1 MRLTQFT
8 DYALRLLML
17 LAAEPDRRLTIQQVS
32 EFHGISRNHLM
43 KVANRLARAGILSPS
58 RGRNGGLR
66 LARPPED
73 VGVGDVIKAS
83 EPDFA
88 LVGCMA
94 GENCAIAPVC
104 RLNVVLDGA
113 LADFLASANR
123 YSLADIVPD
132 ASAFRLPAAPEPF

>member
-8 DYALRLLML
+8 DYALRLLLL
-17 LAAEPDRRLTIQQVS
+17 LAAEPGRRITIQQVS

-58 RGRNGGLR
+58 RGRNGGLA
-66 LARPPED
+66 LARPPEE
-73 VGVGDVIKAS
+73 VRVGDVIKAS

-94 GENCAIAPVC
+94 GEHCVNLPDC
-104 RLNVVLDGA
+104 RLTGVLNGA

-123 YSLADIVPD
+123 YSLADIV
-132 ASAFRLPAAPEPF
+132 APARPPTEP

>member
-8 DYALRLLML
+8 DYALRLLMV
-17 LAAEPDRRLTIQQVS
+17 LASEPNRRVTIQQIS

-43 KVANRLARAGILSPS
+43 KVASRLARAGILSPS
-58 RGRNGGLR
+58 RGRNGGLV
-66 LARPPED
+66 LARPPEE
-73 VGVGDVIKAS
+73 VRVGDVIRAS

-94 GENCAIAPVC
+94 GEHCVNTPDC
-104 RLNVVLDGA
+104 RLTGVLNAA

-123 YSLADIVPD
+123 YSLADIVSP
-132 ASAFRLPAAPEPF
+132 SSPSRLPLAPKPA

>member
-8 DYALRLLML
+8 DYALRLLMV
-17 LAAEPDRRLTIQQVS
+17 LAADPERRVTIQQVS
-32 EFHGISRNHLM
+32 EFHGISRNHMM
-43 KVANRLARAGILSPS
+43 KVANRLARAGILRPS
-58 RGRNGGLR
+58 RGRNGGLA
-66 LARPPED
+66 LARPPEE

-94 GENCAIAPVC
+94 GGPCAIAGAC
-104 RLNVVLDGA
+104 RLTSVLDSA

-123 YSLADIVPD
+123 YSLADIVPM
-132 ASAFRLPAAPEPF
+132 ASQFRLPAADNPA

>member
-8 DYALRLLML
+8 DYALRLLMV
-17 LAAEPDRRLTIQQVS
+17 LASEPNRRVTIQQVS
-32 EFHGISRNHLM
+32 ELHGISRNHLM

-58 RGRNGGLR
+58 RGRNGGLA

-73 VGVGDVIKAS
+73 VRVGDVIKAS

-94 GENCAIAPVC
+94 GEFCAIAPGC
-104 RLNVVLDGA
+104 RLTSVLDGA
-113 LADFLASANR
+113 LAAFLASANL
-123 YSLADIVPD
+123 YSLADIVPM
-132 ASAFRLPAAPEPF
+132 AGQFRLPPAENPA

>member
-104 RLNVVLDGA
+104 HLTVVLDGA

-132 ASAFRLPAAPEPF
+132 ASAFRLPAAPEPL